1 MKPIGLPPGTG
12 TGSTPAG
19 IKPESLAMIE
29 RLISFDTTSRDSN
42 LGLIEHVRDWLKPFG
57 IDSTLVYDA
66 THKKAN
72 LFATVWGKN
81 GPPSG
86 QSGQS
91 GQSGKAVRP
100 GIVLSGHTDVVPVD
114 GQAWDTNP
122 FQATIKDGRLFAR
135 GACDMKGYL
144 GVALAMTPR
153 FCAADLKA
161 PIHFAL
167 SYDEEV
173 GCIGVRGLIELLT
186 KQGFKAA
193 GVIVGEPTSMQVI
206 TAHKGKRSYR
216 CTVHGKEAHSAL
228 TPQGVNAIEYAAQ
241 IITYIRHMADRMV
254 QLEPRDN
261 GFDVPFTTLQT
272 GTIKG
277 GTAGNIVP
285 AQCVFD
291 WEFRYLPGANPD
303 AIEGEVRSYAASL
316 LPAMKKVSAAAGIDI
331 DLSSDAPGSHAPD
344 SHAITQLAIAL
355 ARNDKTAK
363 VAYATEAGLFEKAG
377 LPSIICGPGSIEQ
390 AHKPNEY
397 CDLAQLAQC
406 EAFMDRLLDN
416 MCQ

>member
-1 MKPIGLPPGTG
+1 MKMTD
-12 TGSTPAG
+12 TPAG
-19 IKPESLAMIE
+19 TLHQATGVKPESMAMIE

-42 LGLIEHVRDWLKPFG
+42 LGLIESVRDWLKPQG
-57 IDSTLVYDA
+57 IDSTLVYNA
-66 THKKAN
+66 EKTKAN
-72 LFATVWGKN
+72 LFATVWGRN
-81 GPPSG
+81 GPHAHQPADQPG
-86 QSGQS
+86 NR
-91 GQSGKAVRP
+91 VRP

-114 GQAWDTNP
+114 GQPWDTDP
-122 FQATIKDGRLFAR
+122 FKATIKDGRLFAR
-135 GACDMKGYL
+135 GACDMKGFL

-153 FCAADLKA
+153 FVAADLKA

-173 GCIGVRGLIELLT
+173 GCVGVRGLIEALRQ
-186 KQGFKAA
+186 QGFQAA

-241 IITYIRHMADRMV
+241 IITYIRHMADRMG
-254 QLEPRDN
+254 QLETRDN

-303 AIEGEVRSYAASL
+303 AIENEVRSYAASL
-316 LPAMKKVSAAAGIDI
+316 LPAMKKVSAQADIDI
-331 DLSSDAPGSHAPD
+331 SVSSDAPGSFAPD
-344 SHAITQLAIAL
+344 SHALTQLAIAL

-397 CDLAQLAQC
+397 CDLSQLAQC
-406 EAFMDRLLDN
+406 EAFIDRLLDN

>member
-1 MKPIGLPPGTG
+1 MKVTDM
-12 TGSTPAG
+12 PAG
-19 IKPESLAMIE
+19 NLPSHSTVKPESMAMIE

-66 THKKAN
+66 DKKKAN

-81 GPPSG
+81 GP
-86 QSGQS
+86 QT
-91 GQSGKAVRP
+91 GKSARP

-122 FQATIKDGRLFAR
+122 FQATIQDGRLFAR

-153 FCAADLKA
+153 FAAAGLKA

-186 KQGFKAA
+186 QQGFKAA

-241 IITYIRHMADRMV
+241 VITYIRHMADRMG
-254 QLEPRDN
+254 QLETRDN

-291 WEFRYLPGANPD
+291 WEFRYLPGADPD
-303 AIEGEVRSYAASL
+303 AIENEVRSYAASL
-316 LPAMKKVSAAAGIDI
+316 LPAMKKVSAQSGIDI
-331 DLSSDAPGSHAPD
+331 SLSSDAPGSLTPD
-344 SHAITQLAIAL
+344 SHALTQLAIAL
-355 ARNDKTAK
+355 ARNGRTAK

-397 CDLAQLAQC
+397 CDLSQLAQC

-416 MCQ
+416 LCQ

>member
-1 MKPIGLPPGTG
+1 MKMTD
-12 TGSTPAG
+12 TPAG
-19 IKPESLAMIE
+19 TLHQATGVKPESMAMIE

-42 LGLIEHVRDWLKPFG
+42 LGLIESVRDWLKPQG
-57 IDSTLVYDA
+57 IDSTLVYNA
-66 THKKAN
+66 EKTKAN
-72 LFATVWGKN
+72 LFATVWGRN
-81 GPPSG
+81 GPQADPPAG
-86 QSGQS
+86 QPGNQ
-91 GQSGKAVRP
+91 VRP

-114 GQAWDTNP
+114 GQPWESDP
-122 FQATIKDGRLFAR
+122 FKATIKDGRLFAR
-135 GACDMKGYL
+135 GACDMKGFL

-153 FCAADLKA
+153 FVAADLKA

-173 GCIGVRGLIELLT
+173 GCVGVRGLIEALRQ
-186 KQGFKAA
+186 QGFQAA

-241 IITYIRHMADRMV
+241 IITYIRHMADRMG
-254 QLEPRDN
+254 QLETRDN

-303 AIEGEVRSYAASL
+303 AIENEVRSYAASL
-316 LPAMKKVSAAAGIDI
+316 LPAMKKVSAQADIDI
-331 DLSSDAPGSHAPD
+331 SVSSDAPGSFAPD
-344 SHAITQLAIAL
+344 SHALTQLAIAL

-397 CDLAQLAQC
+397 CDLSQLAQC
-406 EAFMDRLLDN
+406 EAFIDRLLDN